1 VTDTRVGEQLEVGRR
16 FGARVGE
23 RRQDGGR
30 LGARVADQLR
40 VLTVAGIAVG
50 VIVVGLGSR
59 LAMLALRLT
68 SPDSVIGV
76 QSDDGF
82 TIGTFTLSGTYNL
95 LLLGAAVG
103 VIGVAAY
110 QCVEPRLIGPSWF
123 RRLTVALAS
132 GAVVGSMLV
141 HSDGIDFRLLKPT
154 WFAIGLF
161 VLLPALFG
169 AAIGPVV
176 ERVRAPSSRTAVG
189 RVRWILP
196 AVLIL
201 AFPLTI
207 PILLISAL
215 VFTVWVLLADDVGVR
230 PLVSGR
236 IASRVAQ
243 ACWLAIAVLGLA
255 ALIGDVRA
263 LS

>member
-1 VTDTRVGEQLEVGRR
+1 VTEAPVDEQLAV
-16 FGARVGE
+16 
-23 RRQDGGR
+23 DGR
-30 LGARVADQLR
+30 LGARVGDRRHDSGRLRAQVGEQLR

-50 VIVVGLGSR
+50 VIVVGVGSR

-76 QSDDGF
+76 QSDDDF
-82 TIGTFTLSGTYNL
+82 TIGTFTLSGSYNL

-103 VIGVAAY
+103 IIGVAAY
-110 QCVEPRLIGPSWF
+110 QCVEPRLIGPTWF

-141 HSDGIDFRLLKPT
+141 HSDGVDFRLLKPT

-169 AAIGPVV
+169 GAIGPVV
-176 ERVRAPSSRTAVG
+176 ERVREPTSRTAVG

-196 AVLIL
+196 IVLVL

-207 PILLISAL
+207 PIVVISAF
-215 VFTVWVLLADDVGVR
+215 VFTAWVLLADAAGTR

-236 IASRVAQ
+236 FAVRVTQ

>member
-1 VTDTRVGEQLEVGRR
+1 MIGSTSGEPV
-16 FGARVGE
+16 V
-23 RRQDGGR
+23 DGDRDVR
-30 LGARVADQLR
+30 LAVRVAEQLR

-50 VIVVGLGSR
+50 VVVVGIGSR

-76 QSDDGF
+76 QSDDDF
-82 TIGTFTLSGTYNL
+82 TIGRFTLSGSYNL

-103 VIGVAAY
+103 IIGVAAY
-110 QCVEPRLIGPSWF
+110 QCVEPRLIGPTWF
-123 RRLTVALAS
+123 RRLTVALAA

-141 HSDGIDFRLLKPT
+141 HSDGIDFRLLEPT

-169 AAIGPVV
+169 AMIGPVV
-176 ERVRAPSSRTAVG
+176 ERVREPTSRTAVG

-196 AVLIL
+196 IALVL

-207 PILLISAL
+207 PIVVIAAF
-215 VFTVWVLLADDVGVR
+215 VYTAWVLVHDGAGVR
-230 PLVSGR
+230 PLATGRVSH
-236 IASRVAQ
+236 RVVQ

-255 ALIGDVRA
+255 ALVGDVRA

>member
-1 VTDTRVGEQLEVGRR
+1 MIDSPS
-16 FGARVGE
+16 GARLA
-23 RRQDGGR
+23 DGTR
-30 LGARVADQLR
+30 LSVRVAEQLR

-50 VIVVGLGSR
+50 VVVVGVGSR

-76 QSDDGF
+76 QSDDDF
-82 TIGTFTLSGTYNL
+82 TIGTFTLSGSYNL

-103 VIGVAAY
+103 IIGVAAY
-110 QCVEPRLIGPSWF
+110 QCVEPRLIGPTWF

-141 HSDGIDFRLLKPT
+141 HSDGVDFRLLQPT

-176 ERVRAPSSRTAVG
+176 ELVREPTSRTAIG

-196 AVLIL
+196 VVLVL

-207 PILLISAL
+207 PIVIISAF
-215 VFTVWVLLADDVGVR
+215 VFTAWLTLADTIGAR
-230 PLVSGR
+230 PIADGR
-236 IASRVAQ
+236 VAGRVAQ
-243 ACWLAIAVLGLA
+243 AGWLAIAVLGLV

>member
-1 VTDTRVGEQLEVGRR
+1 MIDPTSGDPVE
-16 FGARVGE
+16 
-23 RRQDGGR
+23 DGDRDDR
-30 LGARVADQLR
+30 LFARVAEQLR

-50 VIVVGLGSR
+50 VVVVGIGSR

-76 QSDDGF
+76 QSDDDF
-82 TIGTFTLSGTYNL
+82 TIGRFTLSGSYNL

-110 QCVEPRLIGPSWF
+110 QCVEPRLIGPTWF

-141 HSDGIDFRLLKPT
+141 HSDGVDFRLLQPT

-176 ERVRAPSSRTAVG
+176 ERVRQPTSRTAAG
-189 RVRWILP
+189 RRRWVLP
-196 AVLIL
+196 VVLVL

-207 PILLISAL
+207 PIVIVSAF
-215 VFTVWVLLADDVGVR
+215 VFTAWVLVHDGAGVR
-230 PLVSGR
+230 PLATGRVSHR
-236 IASRVAQ
+236 MVQ

-255 ALIGDVRA
+255 ALVGDVRA